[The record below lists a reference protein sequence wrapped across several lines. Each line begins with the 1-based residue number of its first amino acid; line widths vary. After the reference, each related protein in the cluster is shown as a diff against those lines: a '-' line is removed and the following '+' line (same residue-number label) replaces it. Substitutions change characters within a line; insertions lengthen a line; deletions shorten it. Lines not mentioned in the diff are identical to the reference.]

1 MVAQT
6 GTVEPRVTLSLG
18 VITELTLAR
27 PAQANALDWQ
37 TSIEF
42 GEALTRIADYAEVRL
57 VVLRGAGRHFSSGG
71 DFAFLEE
78 NTTLPEAQVSARM
91 LQFYRAFLG
100 LLVLP
105 VPTLAVV
112 QGSAIG
118 AGLCLA
124 LACDLRLGSRDAR
137 LGLNFVRV
145 GLHPGM
151 GATALVPHAV
161 GETRAAE
168 LLLTGEVLSGE
179 RGAAIGLLT
188 RAVAPDELDARALSW
203 AQEIASG
210 APLALRET
218 VETLRTPLRS
228 RLAAALPREAALQAA
243 NFGSADLKGALV
255 AFRQRRTPVFVGR

>member
-1 MVAQT
+1 MTAQT
-6 GTVEPRVTLSLG
+6 DTVDARVTLSLG
-18 VITELTLAR
+18 VITELVLAR
-27 PAQANALDWQ
+27 PAQANALDWRM
-37 TSIEF
+37 SVEF
-42 GEALTRIADYAEVRL
+42 GEALKRIAGHAETRL

-91 LQFYRAFLG
+91 LEFYRSFLG
-100 LLVLP
+100 LLELP

-137 LGLNFVRV
+137 LGLNFVRI

-151 GATALVPHAV
+151 GASALVPHAV

-179 RGAAIGLLT
+179 RGAAMGLLT
-188 RAVAPDELDARALSW
+188 RAVAPEELEDRALSW
-203 AQEIASG
+203 AQAISSG
-210 APLALRET
+210 APLALKET
-218 VETLRTPLRS
+218 VETLRAPLRAK
-228 RLAAALPREAALQAA
+228 LAAALPREATLQAA
-243 NFGSADLKGALV
+243 DFGSADLKGALV
-255 AFRQRRTPVFVGR
+255 AFRQRRTPTFTGR